1 MPAIENKLVPACQAG
16 VEARVQDVRVL
27 IVEDEALIRD
37 ILVRTLSGLG
47 YNCTDCDNGR
57 AAVSLIASTSFDL
70 VLTDLFM
77 PEVGGISLLR
87 EVQSISPDTAVIM
100 VTSVADIGT
109 AVDSLKDGASDYI
122 LKPFSPQEVSV
133 VVAGT
138 LEKRRLLLEN
148 RRYQQNLEEQVMSQ
162 TKQLREALELLRQT
176 YDSTLMALGTALD
189 SRDADTTGHSYRVT
203 LFTKRLAGQVGVST
217 QELKVI
223 EQAALLHDIG
233 KIGIPDE
240 LLRKPG
246 KLTESEWVLMR
257 KHPEIGFRILTKI
270 KLLRDAAKIVLQHQE
285 RYDGSGYPAGLAADE
300 IVLGARIF
308 AVTDTLDC
316 MTMDR
321 PFQKGT
327 TFEGARDEIVRAS
340 GTQFDPAIVKK
351 FLEIQLAEWRDIHE
365 QLRAQTSL
373 RNLAE
378 CSRAEQTR
386 K

>member
-1 MPAIENKLVPACQAG
+1 MSAIENKLVTACQAG
-16 VEARVQDVRVL
+16 VEARMQDVRDL

-203 LFTKRLAGQVGVST
+203 LFTKRLGG
-217 QELKVI
+217 
-223 EQAALLHDIG
+223 
-233 KIGIPDE
+233 
-240 LLRKPG
+240 
-246 KLTESEWVLMR
+246 
-257 KHPEIGFRILTKI
+257 
-270 KLLRDAAKIVLQHQE
+270 
-285 RYDGSGYPAGLAADE
+285 
-300 IVLGARIF
+300 
-308 AVTDTLDC
+308 
-316 MTMDR
+316 
-321 PFQKGT
+321 
-327 TFEGARDEIVRAS
+327 
-340 GTQFDPAIVKK
+340 
-351 FLEIQLAEWRDIHE
+351 
-365 QLRAQTSL
+365 
-373 RNLAE
+373 
-378 CSRAEQTR
+378 
-386 K
+386 